1 VSHQETYRHNEAYA
15 EFLANERPHFHDK
28 YADSL
33 CVSRPGVR
41 ILDVGCGVG
50 QVVQYLARRG
60 YAACGVDVSEPNI
73 ARAQKLCGS
82 CQIYDGKHL
91 PFPDGYFA
99 AAGAFNVLEHVEEPE
114 NFIKELVRV
123 VETTGRT
130 IISSPNFFRV
140 VGFRDYHPKMRG
152 VTNKF
157 LNWRRLCEKRRQMK
171 RDPKAVRFDRM
182 LPVVKELFSPDD
194 DAIVAT
200 NPLEISFFLQQF
212 GCEVESVA
220 CTDRYVA
227 GPVDFALNLTPL
239 RYLMFNAFVV
249 ARKIH

>member
-1 VSHQETYRHNEAYA
+1 M
-15 EFLANERPHFHDK
+15 
-28 YADSL
+28 
-33 CVSRPGVR
+33 
-41 ILDVGCGVG
+41 
-50 QVVQYLARRG
+50 
-60 YAACGVDVSEPNI
+60 
-73 ARAQKLCGS
+73 
-82 CQIYDGKHL
+82 
-91 PFPDGYFA
+91 
-99 AAGAFNVLEHVEEPE
+99 
-114 NFIKELVRV
+114 
-123 VETTGRT
+123 
-130 IISSPNFFRV
+130 
-140 VGFRDYHPKMRG
+140 KM
-152 VTNKF
+152 
-157 LNWRRLCEKRRQMK
+157 
-171 RDPKAVRFDRM
+171 DPKAVRFDRM